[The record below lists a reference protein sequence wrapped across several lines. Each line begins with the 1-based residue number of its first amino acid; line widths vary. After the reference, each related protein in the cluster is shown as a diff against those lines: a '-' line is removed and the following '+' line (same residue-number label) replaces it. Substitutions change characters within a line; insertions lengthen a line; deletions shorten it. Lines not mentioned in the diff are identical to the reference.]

1 MRMAALQ
8 GGSSGSR
15 SSSSGRTTPSRS
27 SQQIT
32 TPNDLVEMNPD
43 HYRAFAQSVVAQ
55 LNGGKE
61 NAALGNV
68 TSRWNE
74 LSSAQRQGIQS
85 LLSKYGY
92 QYNP

>member
-1 MRMAALQ
+1 
-8 GGSSGSR
+8 
-15 SSSSGRTTPSRS
+15 
-27 SQQIT
+27 
-32 TPNDLVEMNPD
+32 MNPD